1 MEGCKFSKIYNDTF
15 NPEWIMSRGVQCR
28 RIILPDLDRP
38 LRKEFLQYLH
48 KSPVESID
56 VDTDTYK
63 YYCIDRNIHGAYT
76 KKIVGNEMETLWID
90 LAEFCPNLKELVV
103 GNDRRS
109 TCTFSDI
116 IFSLF
121 GRFLSTCGQLKSVTL
136 NRIVNLPTLFL
147 DAICSALCLENLHL
161 DRCTLNNK
169 DERIAETLFF
179 RRNTTVTSFV
189 CCEETV
195 CMCTLFPCLQTLE
208 ANMFKS
214 DSVVTI
220 YSCPLLIT
228 ARLNFASEN
237 AIVKLDKNII
247 GKWPMLQSLG
257 VKLLWRNAS
266 LPESTVMNFVAN
278 IPSLVAIA
286 PMPMST
292 FAIACKYP
300 LHYKGS
306 RLTQLNMRCDD
317 AASLATIITQCP
329 YLHTLYLQ
337 ADDRKMAMESTISYS
352 LVEQSL
358 HFIVGTNIKVLSLSR
373 YTHITNDNL
382 KQLKHA
388 NLHTFR
394 LKKCG
399 AMVTNDGITQVLPTM
414 SNLKT
419 IEINQCESLTHDL
432 VLQLPLLCAKLCSF
446 TFVNLHCCAYSHRSE
461 APTLFG
467 KILRKLYPSVL
478 HWNIVC

>member
-1 MEGCKFSKIYNDTF
+1 MEGCKFSKIYSDTF
-15 NPEWIMSRGVQCR
+15 NPEWIMSRGVQCQ

-38 LRKEFLQYLH
+38 LRKELLQYLH

-76 KKIVGNEMETLWID
+76 KKIAGNEMETLWID

-103 GNDRRS
+103 GNNRRS

-116 IFSLF
+116 IFNLF

-147 DAICSALCLENLHL
+147 AAICSAHCLENLHL
-161 DRCTLNNK
+161 DRCTLNGK

-179 RRNTTVTSFV
+179 RRNTSVTSFV

-214 DSVVTI
+214 DSVVAV

-228 ARLNFASEN
+228 ARLNFVFKN
-237 AIVKLDKNII
+237 AIVKLDKCII
-247 GKWPMLQSLG
+247 GKWPMLQSLC
-257 VKLLWRNAS
+257 VTLLGRNAA
-266 LPESTVMNFVAN
+266 LPESTVINFVAN
-278 IPSLVAIA
+278 IPSLVSIT
-286 PMPMST
+286 PLPMST
-292 FAIACKYP
+292 FANAYP

-306 RLTQLNMRCDD
+306 RLTQLNMCCDD

-337 ADDRKMAMESTISYS
+337 ASDRNMVMESTISYS

-358 HFIVGTNIKVLSLSR
+358 HLIVGTNIKVLSLSR

-382 KQLKHA
+382 MQLEHA

-394 LKKCG
+394 LNQCG
-399 AMVTNDGITQVLPTM
+399 AMVTNDGIAQLLPAM

-419 IEINQCESLTHDL
+419 IEINQCVSLTHDL
-432 VLQLPLLCAKLCSF
+432 VLKLPLLCAKLRSF
-446 TFVNLHCCAYSHRSE
+446 TFVNLHCCGCSHRSA

-467 KILRKLYPSVL
+467 KILRKLYPSVTY
-478 HWNIVC
+478 WNIVC